1 MVICHHSTVTLA
13 GAAVAAGASVA
24 AGAAVARDLLLT
36 GRPVRGEEL
45 VSLRLVSRIIEGDEL
60 AETVAGF
67 AAEIALTAPLAE
79 RSTLASLRGPL
90 AATLE
95 HALEAEALAQAAT
108 MVSDDLA
115 EGLAAARERRTPRFT
130 GR

>member
-1 MVICHHSTVTLA
+1 M
-13 GAAVAAGASVA
+13 
-24 AGAAVARDLLLT
+24 
-36 GRPVRGEEL
+36 
-45 VSLRLVSRIIEGDEL
+45 SRIIEGDEL

-79 RSTLASLRGPL
+79 RSTLASLRGSL